1 MMMMYWRLLPLHV
14 SVLLAILTPINTTGI
29 PEIASYA
36 QVSRSG
42 VKNSNSPITSGRVQS
57 EGRSYQISPVYVPSK
72 SQKLR
77 NGEAQDFTPSQQYS
91 TLDKDVLTNLDSRKM
106 EKQAQDRFHPPAPF
120 EHSVAHSNKVKY
132 QEADGPP
139 DSPDFS
145 DPPEAAPGASSGGY
159 ATLPKDA
166 FSDSF
171 DYPPSSKPKDSLP
184 SITIDDYS
192 PGDYHSK
199 PSDSYQPSPV
209 SYSAQQVPSYLERY
223 PDKPDYPG
231 PESSFDDASYS
242 HDHDHY
248 PHDII
253 YDHPPDHY
261 HHDFTTTT
269 TEEPEMN
276 DQRLNK
282 RPYSY
287 YYIGKKLWYLPLYF
301 SIYFII
307 YIAALVLKSIAR
319 HKINFPQQLA
329 EAAGAHGRHMGTDGP
344 GWWEL
349 TQRVLD
355 GIESFASEGLHKNEK
370 TIER

>member
-1 MMMMYWRLLPLHV
+1 MMMYWRLLLVHV
-14 SVLLAILTPINTTGI
+14 SVILVVLTPINTTGI

-36 QVSRSG
+36 KVSRSC
-42 VKNSNSPITSGRVQS
+42 VKSSNSPITSSGGVVS
-57 EGRSYQISPVYVPSK
+57 EGRSYQASPVYVPSK

-77 NGEAQDFTPSQQYS
+77 NGEAQDFAPSQQYS
-91 TLDKDVLTNLDSRKM
+91 TLDEDMLSNLDARKLK
-106 EKQAQDRFHPPAPF
+106 KQAQDRFHPPAPF

-132 QEADGPP
+132 QQADGPP
-139 DSPDFS
+139 DASEFS
-145 DPPEAAPGASSGGY
+145 DSPGAAAAVSSGGY
-159 ATLPKDA
+159 TTLPKDVY
-166 FSDSF
+166 SDSYE
-171 DYPPSSKPKDSLP
+171 YPLTSKPKDTLP

-192 PGDYHSK
+192 PNNYNPK
-199 PSDSYQPSPV
+199 PVDSYPPSQT

-231 PESSFDDASYS
+231 PDSSFDDASYS

-253 YDHPPDHY
+253 YDHPPHDY

-329 EAAGAHGRHMGTDGP
+329 EAAGANGRHMGQDGP
-344 GWWEL
+344 GWWDL
-349 TQRVLD
+349 TQRVLN
-355 GIESFASEGLHKNEK
+355 GIDAFASGIHEKNRG